1 MREVWRNIKG
11 YEDLYQV
18 SNLGRVKSLSRK
30 IFNGKNYYISKEKI
44 LKPAKDKDGYVQVLL
59 YKNNRHKTYKVHRLV
74 AMAFLP
80 NPNNLPQINH
90 KDENKQN
97 NYTSNLEW
105 CTPKYNQNYGNRNKK
120 SSESLKGRTLSE
132 ETKKKMS
139 KSHIGIHLGSLSPK
153 YDTGYKIQCLETG
166 EINTVRYF
174 SEKIAKEQNKNPK
187 SIMPDIHRCIVGK
200 RKSASGFHWI
210 KIEN

>member
-1 MREVWRNIKG
+1 MENKVKEIWKTIPNFEKDT
-11 YEDLYQV
+11 EV
-18 SNLGRVKSLSRK
+18 SNLGNVRRIDSKT
-30 IFNGKNYYISKEKI
+30 GKYIKRSI
-44 LKPAKDKDGYVQVLL
+44 HKDKDGYLHVCLKKL
-59 YKNNRHKTYKVHRLV
+59 SNNRYTHQGIHRLV
-74 AMAFLP
+74 AMAFIP